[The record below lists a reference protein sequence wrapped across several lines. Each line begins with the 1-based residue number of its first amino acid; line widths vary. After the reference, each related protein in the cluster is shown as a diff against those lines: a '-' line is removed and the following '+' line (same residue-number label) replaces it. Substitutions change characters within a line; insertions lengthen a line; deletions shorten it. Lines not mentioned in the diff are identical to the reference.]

1 MNLDRIF
8 NIGAAIVT
16 VALVYTLVSH
26 KETAHIIQA
35 FGSSFSGAIKSATG
49 QK

>member
-1 MNLDRIF
+1 MNLDRVF

-26 KETAHIIQA
+26 SETAKIIQS
-35 FGSSFSGAIKSATG
+35 FGSAFSGAIKSATG
-49 QK
+49 R